1 MIKCDHLSYAV
12 LGLGQTGLSC
22 AKCLTAQGHQVR
34 VYDDRINPPC
44 LEALR
49 EYDSSIAVHL
59 GDFHEG
65 DIADA
70 DVVVV
75 SPGLPP
81 HTPIIQA
88 VKARG
93 QTLIS
98 DLDLFAQSTTSKYM
112 LVTGTNGKST
122 VATLLG
128 QMLTAAGWRVRVGGN
143 IGLPAPECLEEDV
156 DWVVLECSSFS
167 LYYTHHLKAHA
178 GVVLNVASDHLDWH
192 QNLDAYYAAKQR
204 VYTDTQYAICAV
216 DLPRSAQI
224 EHIDATHRVTF
235 GQAASADWTISP
247 SGGIEHEGNVVINAC
262 DFKLPGLAIKANV
275 AAACA
280 MAHTAEVLPDAMR
293 RVTQQFQG
301 LPHRCEH
308 LGCYEGVDW
317 YDDSKAT
324 NLAATLSAVNTYTE
338 HYKSGLILLLGGQ
351 LKDEAWAPAI
361 TAFSQQGLY
370 CIVFGDA
377 AEHLSSLLSACRA
390 KHEVASTLKMAVSM
404 AHRVVQADQAVLF
417 APGGASF
424 DEFSNFKQRGHAF
437 RQYVYALMGSD
448 VE

>member
-1 MIKCDHLSYAV
+1 MIRCDHLSYAV
-12 LGLGQTGLSC
+12 LGLGKTGLSC
-22 AKCLTAQGHQVR
+22 AKCLAAQGHQVR
-34 VYDDRINPPC
+34 VYDNRTHPPC

-49 EYDSSIAVHL
+49 EYDSSIVVHL

-65 DIADA
+65 DIAAA

-81 HTPIIQA
+81 HTPVIQA
-88 VKARG
+88 IQARG

-98 DLDLFAQSTTSKYM
+98 DLDVFAQSTTAKYM

-143 IGLPAPECLEEDV
+143 IGVPAPECLEEDI

-204 VYTDTQYAICAV
+204 VYTDAQYAICAV
-216 DLPRSAQI
+216 ELVSTSEI
-224 EHIDATHRVTF
+224 GHIDAAHQVTF
-235 GQAASADWTISP
+235 GQTASADWIISP
-247 SGGIEHEGNVVINAC
+247 SGGIEHAGNVVINAC

-280 MAHTAEVLPDAMR
+280 MAHTAGVLPDVMR
-293 RVTQQFQG
+293 RVIQQFQG
-301 LPHRCEH
+301 LPHRCQH
-308 LGCYEGVDW
+308 VGCYQGVDW

-324 NLAATLSAVNTYTE
+324 NLAATVSAVNTYAE
-338 HYKSGLILLLGGQ
+338 QYPSGLVVLLGGQ
-351 LKDEAWAPAI
+351 LKDESWAAAI
-361 TAFSQQGLY
+361 EAFKQKGLY
-370 CIVFGDA
+370 CIVFGDS
-377 AEHLSSLLSACRA
+377 AEQLSALLSACRA
-390 KHEVASTLKMAVSM
+390 KHEVASTLKSAVSM
-404 AHRVVQADQAVLF
+404 AHRVVQAHQAVLF

-424 DEFSNFKQRGHAF
+424 DEFANFKQRGQAF
-437 RQYVYALMGSD
+437 RQYVHTLTGSD
-448 VE
+448 VK